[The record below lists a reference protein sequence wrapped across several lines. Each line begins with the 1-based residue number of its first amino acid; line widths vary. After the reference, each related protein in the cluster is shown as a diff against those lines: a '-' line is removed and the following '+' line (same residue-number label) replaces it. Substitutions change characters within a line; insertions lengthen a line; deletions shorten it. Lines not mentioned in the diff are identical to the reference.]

1 MNRCDMQGLL
11 FDIKPYSIN
20 DGPGIRVT
28 LFLKGCPL
36 DCIWCHNPESKAP
49 YVQKMYNKKKCI
61 GCEACVEECPENA
74 LKLTEDGIVTNTD
87 LCTLCSQCAEVCP
100 SLAIEMSG
108 KQVSVEELMIRVRK
122 EVRTLDES
130 EGGVTIS
137 GGEPTMQSDFLIEL
151 LDALGR
157 EGIHR
162 TVDTTGMT
170 STSKLLEI
178 AKRTELFLYDM
189 KSMDSAVHKKFTGV
203 ANEKIL
209 KNLKILAESGAKIII
224 RIPLIDGVNSDEEN
238 IKASAEYLA
247 SLPGDIPV
255 NLLPYHNIARA
266 KHEKLEQEY
275 NQDGLKEP
283 SKEDIT
289 RVIKQFADQGI
300 VATVGG

>member
-1 MNRCDMQGLL
+1 MQGLI

-36 DCIWCHNPESKAP
+36 DCLWCHNPESKSP
-49 YVQKMYNKKKCI
+49 YVQKMYSKKKCI

-74 LKLTEDGIVTNTD
+74 LTLTEDGIVTNTD
-87 LCTLCSQCAEVCP
+87 LCTLCGICADVCP

-108 KQVSVEELMIRVRK
+108 QKVSVDDIMVRVRK
-122 EVRTLDES
+122 EIRMLDES

-137 GGEPTMQSDFLIEL
+137 GGEPTMQSEFLIEI

-157 EGIHR
+157 EGLHR

-170 STSKLLEI
+170 STAKLLEI
-178 AKRTELFLYDM
+178 AKRTDLFLYDM
-189 KSMDSAVHKKFTGV
+189 KSMDTDVHKKFTGV
-203 ANEKIL
+203 ANGKIL
-209 KNLKILAESGAKIII
+209 ENLKILAESGANIII
-224 RIPLIDGVNSDEEN
+224 RIPLIDGVNSDEKN
-238 IKASAEYLA
+238 INATAEYLA

-255 NLLPYHNIARA
+255 NLLPYHDIARM
-266 KHEKLEQEY
+266 KHEKLEQDY
-275 NQDGLKEP
+275 VQGGLKEP
-283 SKEDIT
+283 SKGDIA
-289 RVIKQFADQGI
+289 RVIKQFADKGI